1 MLVVRRLRLIALA
14 LVLSLLVASC
24 AGGGDSPGEADGSS
38 GNSSSSST
46 AAKDLPPAEIK
57 VNPAKG
63 TKGVMPD
70 DEINVQVMRGTLTDV
85 QVTGAGRAVEGEID
99 GQSWTSTQRL
109 APDTTYT
116 VAVTADGP
124 EGGST
129 TQKSTFTTHAP
140 EVTATYGIVYDQQTV
155 GVGMPVS
162 IQFDSE
168 VTDGRELV
176 PARVIGFTAATA
188 TSPDRC
194 VFYTSG
200 RTANETAFMY
210 QLLARSIG
218 TNNLPDC
225 SNMCHES
232 SGAALGASIGIG
244 KGSVTVPDLEA
255 ADLILIA
262 GQNPGTNHPRMLATL
277 EKAKHNGARIV
288 AINPLPEAGLMRF
301 KDPQKVGG
309 VIGAGTKLA
318 DDFLQVR
325 LGSDMALFR
334 GVARLLRDA
343 ERAAPG
349 RDGCSARAHGRHD
362 RRLPPA
368 ARAPGRPPRPAR
380 VHVRV
385 RRGPHGA
392 AQVRGG
398 RAAARAAVV
407 VAAATARGREKRGRG
422 DAGDC
427 HRARLHSHG
436 GPPTSSRRERR
447 V

>member
-168 VTDGRELV
+168 VTDKKYRTAIEKAVSVKTTPQTEGSWGWLDNRQLMWRPKDFWAPGTTVSVDAPLTGFQTGEDKWVAEDRSGSMTAVALPSGEAALERIAHRMMVQPQWVEDRDEL
-176 PARVIGFTAATA
+176 ATA
-188 TSPDRC
+188 
-194 VFYTSG
+194 
-200 RTANETAFMY
+200 
-210 QLLARSIG
+210 
-218 TNNLPDC
+218 
-225 SNMCHES
+225 
-232 SGAALGASIGIG
+232 
-244 KGSVTVPDLEA
+244 
-255 ADLILIA
+255 
-262 GQNPGTNHPRMLATL
+262 
-277 EKAKHNGARIV
+277 
-288 AINPLPEAGLMRF
+288 
-301 KDPQKVGG
+301 
-309 VIGAGTKLA
+309 
-318 DDFLQVR
+318 
-325 LGSDMALFR
+325 
-334 GVARLLRDA
+334 
-343 ERAAPG
+343 
-349 RDGCSARAHGRHD
+349 
-362 RRLPPA
+362 
-368 ARAPGRPPRPAR
+368 
-380 VHVRV
+380 
-385 RRGPHGA
+385 
-392 AQVRGG
+392 
-398 RAAARAAVV
+398 
-407 VAAATARGREKRGRG
+407 
-422 DAGDC
+422 
-427 HRARLHSHG
+427 
-436 GPPTSSRRERR
+436 GPPKN
-447 V
+447 